1 MSVECVVK
9 HATETIGEGPH
20 WDDATQTLLYVDI
33 NSGDVHRYDPA
44 TNKDEKLHFDNT
56 VSLVVPC
63 RKGGYIISIGRT
75 LARLD
80 WDTKKVTTLVEVD
93 QGTNNRFNDG
103 KCDPKGRLW
112 AGTMGHETAPAQ
124 PELHKGHLF
133 SLDLDG
139 KLKTHLD
146 KISISNGLAW
156 TEDKKTMYYIDSIP
170 RQVYAF
176 DYDIENGSIGNQ
188 RVAVD
193 FTKKSM
199 QELGFPDGMAIDTEG
214 MIWVACFGAGKV
226 VRFNPNTGEELR
238 TINIP
243 GMRTTSCCFGGK
255 NLDELYVTC
264 AKYHASEEELSK
276 YPLSGSLFK
285 VTGLGVKGFPA
296 FVYEG

>member
-80 WDTKKVTTLVEVD
+80 WDTKKVTMLVEVD

-146 KISISNGLAW
+146 KIN
-156 TEDKKTMYYIDSIP
+156 
-170 RQVYAF
+170 
-176 DYDIENGSIGNQ
+176 
-188 RVAVD
+188 
-193 FTKKSM
+193 
-199 QELGFPDGMAIDTEG
+199 GMAIDTEG